1 MPKTEIDYSNTI
13 IYKITCKDE
22 TCKELYVGHTTNF
35 VQRKHSHKQSCINSK
50 SEYHNLKLYK
60 VIRENGGWDNWN
72 MEIVYFCNCANSY
85 EARKKEQEFYESLN
99 ATLNTVQPYPNSN
112 LVEKDKPKPMYY
124 CELCKI
130 YTTSLKLLE
139 KHNEKTHS
147 ALSQTETTS
156 NKMTNDDKH
165 EPSQRFYCSICEF
178 KCYNKNDYRRHLG
191 TKKHSLWLEK
201 SNEATNS
208 NVKCLFTQNPDLNN
222 VEKTDSKNECSIC
235 KKTFNSRSGI
245 WRHNKKHHS
254 SKEKSTD
261 NVGSC
266 DADFDLKTMFMDLMK
281 QNEEFKKIM
290 LEQNTK
296 MLELA
301 NNQSITNNGT
311 INNNTM
317 NNKFNLNFFLNETC
331 KDAMNIQE
339 FIDYVK
345 VQHSDFENFGKYG
358 YVESMTRIIMRNL
371 MELEVHRR
379 PIHCTDAKR
388 EVLYVKD
395 NNVWVNDFSREKLIR
410 AIKYIAAKNVK
421 QIPDWMDH
429 NPDSKNTQT
438 KLHDKY
444 MRMVCYSMG
453 GRDEAE
459 DQEYYK
465 KIIHNV
471 AKEVVIDKM
480 K

>member
-1 MPKTEIDYSNTI
+1 
-13 IYKITCKDE
+13 
-22 TCKELYVGHTTNF
+22 
-35 VQRKHSHKQSCINSK
+35 
-50 SEYHNLKLYK
+50 
-60 VIRENGGWDNWN
+60 
-72 MEIVYFCNCANSY
+72 MEIQEIAKLAKTRQKFKCDCCDYICY
-85 EARKKEQEFYESLN
+85 KKSDYDKHVS
-99 ATLNTVQPYPNSN
+99 TL
-112 LVEKDKPKPMYY
+112 
-124 CELCKI
+124 
-130 YTTSLKLLE
+130 
-139 KHNEKTHS
+139 KHAIRLHGN
-147 ALSQTETTS
+147 QTEVAEMQKLAKIDFTCSCGKTF
-156 NKMTNDDKH
+156 KTNSGLWKH
-165 EPSQRFYCSICEF
+165 RKSCD
-178 KCYNKNDYRRHLG
+178 N
-191 TKKHSLWLEK
+191 K
-201 SNEATNS
+201 SNIE
-208 NVKCLFTQNPDLNN
+208 Q
-222 VEKTDSKNECSIC
+222 EKTDSSL
-235 KKTFNSRSGI
+235 
-245 WRHNKKHHS
+245 
-254 SKEKSTD
+254 
-261 NVGSC
+261 
-266 DADFDLKTMFMDLMK
+266 ATMFVEMVK

-290 LEQNTK
+290 MEQTKCILEQNSK
-296 MLELA
+296 LVELA
-301 NNQSITNNGT
+301 NNQSVTNNT

-317 NNKFNLNFFLNETC
+317 NNKFNLQIFLNETC

-421 QIPDWMDH
+421 QIPGWMDH

-444 MRMVCYSMG
+444 MRMVCHSMG

-465 KIIHNV
+465 KIIRNL

-480 K
+480 R

>member
-1 MPKTEIDYSNTI
+1 MYKT
-13 IYKITCKDE
+13 
-22 TCKELYVGHTTNF
+22 
-35 VQRKHSHKQSCINSK
+35 
-50 SEYHNLKLYK
+50 
-60 VIRENGGWDNWN
+60 IRENGGWENWRMVIIHVAKCKN
-72 MEIVYFCNCANSY
+72 GH
-85 EARKKEQEFYESLN
+85 EAKKIENEFFELLN
-99 ATLNTVQPYPNSN
+99 DPLNTNQILPKQNLKTEKMVSCKKPGLYTCTFCSYNTSVKSN
-112 LVEKDKPKPMYY
+112 YEKHILTPKHQDNIKTEKNENDKCIKCKNCNKTYKTRSGLWYHEKTCVFQEVEKDLPQ
-124 CELCKI
+124 ED
-130 YTTSLKLLE
+130 
-139 KHNEKTHS
+139 NF
-147 ALSQTETTS
+147 
-156 NKMTNDDKH
+156 D
-165 EPSQRFYCSICEF
+165 F
-178 KCYNKNDYRRHLG
+178 KN
-191 TKKHSLWLEK
+191 
-201 SNEATNS
+201 
-208 NVKCLFTQNPDLNN
+208 
-222 VEKTDSKNECSIC
+222 
-235 KKTFNSRSGI
+235 
-245 WRHNKKHHS
+245 
-254 SKEKSTD
+254 
-261 NVGSC
+261 
-266 DADFDLKTMFMDLMK
+266 MFMDLMK

-290 LEQNTK
+290 LEQNAK

-301 NNQSITNNGT
+301 NNQSVTNNNNT
-311 INNNTM
+311 INNTM
-317 NNKFNLNFFLNETC
+317 NNKFNLQIFLNETC

-379 PIHCTDAKR
+379 PIHCTDVKR
-388 EVLYVKD
+388 EVLYVKHND
-395 NNVWVNDFSREKLIR
+395 VWVNDFSREKLIR

-421 QIPDWMDH
+421 QIPSWMDH

-480 K
+480 R

>member
-1 MPKTEIDYSNTI
+1 MSNYCIETYYKVFTMPKNIIDYSNTT

-22 TCKELYVGHTTNF
+22 SCKEIYVGYTTNF
-35 VQRKHSHKQSCINSK
+35 VQKKYIHKQSCTNTSSPYYNLPLYNS
-50 SEYHNLKLYK
+50 
-60 VIRENGGWDNWN
+60 IRENGGWDNWYVD
-72 MEIVYFCNCANSY
+72 IVNVFCCKDSN
-85 EARKKEQEFYESLN
+85 EAKKLEKEHGELLN
-99 ATLNTVQPYPNSN
+99 ASVVSEQFSSKIDTQPKTNTTF
-112 LVEKDKPKPMYY
+112 Y
-124 CELCKI
+124 CDVCKI
-130 YTTSLKLLE
+130 YTSSNELME
-139 KHNEKTHS
+139 KHKQRKKHLNLTLVNSSTNKSHPRYDCKICNFVCFKESEWNRHI
-147 ALSQTETTS
+147 LTT
-156 NKMTNDDKH
+156 KH
-165 EPSQRFYCSICEF
+165 ERLTNA
-178 KCYNKNDYRRHLG
+178 NKKTPKNAEGLCDCLCGNVY
-191 TKKHSLWLEK
+191 KHSSSL
-201 SNEATNS
+201 
-208 NVKCLFTQNPDLNN
+208 
-222 VEKTDSKNECSIC
+222 SKH
-235 KKTFNSRSGI
+235 KKTCGI
-245 WRHNKKHHS
+245 ANLKKGTV
-254 SKEKSTD
+254 EE
-261 NVGSC
+261 
-266 DADFDLKTMFMDLMK
+266 DFDLKSLFLDMVK
-281 QNEEFKKIM
+281 QNEEFKKLLIDQHKENHE
-290 LEQNTK
+290 LHKK
-296 MLELA
+296 MLELQ
-301 NNQSITNNGT
+301 NNQSITNNNNGT
-311 INNNTM
+311 INNTT
-317 NNKFNLNFFLNETC
+317 NKFNLNFFLNETC

-421 QIPDWMDH
+421 QIPGWMDH

-444 MRMVCYSMG
+444 MRMVCHSMG

-465 KIIHNV
+465 KIIHNL

>member
-1 MPKTEIDYSNTI
+1 MYKT
-13 IYKITCKDE
+13 
-22 TCKELYVGHTTNF
+22 
-35 VQRKHSHKQSCINSK
+35 
-50 SEYHNLKLYK
+50 
-60 VIRENGGWDNWN
+60 IRENGGWENWRMVIIHVAKCKN
-72 MEIVYFCNCANSY
+72 GH
-85 EARKKEQEFYESLN
+85 EAKKIENEFFELLN
-99 ATLNTVQPYPNSN
+99 DPLNTNQIIPKQNLKTEKMVSCKKPGLYTCTFCSYNTSVKSN
-112 LVEKDKPKPMYY
+112 YEKHILTPKHQDNIKTEKNENDKCIKCKNCNKTYKTRSGLWYHEKTCVFQEVEKDLPQ
-124 CELCKI
+124 ED
-130 YTTSLKLLE
+130 
-139 KHNEKTHS
+139 NF
-147 ALSQTETTS
+147 
-156 NKMTNDDKH
+156 D
-165 EPSQRFYCSICEF
+165 F
-178 KCYNKNDYRRHLG
+178 KN
-191 TKKHSLWLEK
+191 
-201 SNEATNS
+201 
-208 NVKCLFTQNPDLNN
+208 
-222 VEKTDSKNECSIC
+222 
-235 KKTFNSRSGI
+235 
-245 WRHNKKHHS
+245 
-254 SKEKSTD
+254 
-261 NVGSC
+261 
-266 DADFDLKTMFMDLMK
+266 MFMDLMK

-290 LEQNTK
+290 LEQNAK

-301 NNQSITNNGT
+301 NNQSVTNNNNNT
-311 INNNTM
+311 INNTM
-317 NNKFNLNFFLNETC
+317 NNKFNLQIFLNETC

-395 NNVWVNDFSREKLIR
+395 NDVWVNDFSREKLIR

-421 QIPDWMDH
+421 QIPSWMDH

-480 K
+480 R

>member
-1 MPKTEIDYSNTI
+1 MPKTAIDYSNTT
-13 IYKITCKDE
+13 IYKIKCKDE
-22 TCKELYVGHTTNF
+22 FCKEIYVGYTTNF
-35 VQRKHSHKQSCINSK
+35 VQKKYIHKQCCINS
-50 SEYHNLKLYK
+50 SSTNYNMNIYK
-60 VIRENGGWDNWN
+60 TIRENGGWDNWCMDIIN
-72 MEIVYFCNCANSY
+72 VFSCKDSVEAKKIV
-85 EARKKEQEFYESLN
+85 KEHCELLN
-99 ATLNTVQPYPNSN
+99 AVIISEHTCSKTDTNSN
-112 LVEKDKPKPMYY
+112 TSSYY
-124 CELCKI
+124 CDVCKI
-130 YTTSLKLLE
+130 YASSNEQLE
-139 KHNEKTHS
+139 KHKQRKKHLNMIQLVDIVKKPPTRYECKVCNFLCFKESDWNRHVLTV
-147 ALSQTETTS
+147 
-156 NKMTNDDKH
+156 KH
-165 EPSQRFYCSICEF
+165 EKLKNANKRLTNTNQKTPKNAGGLCDCSCGNV
-178 KCYNKNDYRRHLG
+178 Y
-191 TKKHSLWLEK
+191 KHSSSL
-201 SNEATNS
+201 
-208 NVKCLFTQNPDLNN
+208 
-222 VEKTDSKNECSIC
+222 SKH
-235 KKTFNSRSGI
+235 KKTCAIANSTQETI
-245 WRHNKKHHS
+245 
-254 SKEKSTD
+254 EE
-261 NVGSC
+261 
-266 DADFDLKTMFMDLMK
+266 DFDLKTLFLDMVK
-281 QNEEFKKIM
+281 QNEEFKKI
-290 LEQNTK
+290 LIDQHKENYELNKK

-301 NNQSITNNGT
+301 NSKSITNNGT

-317 NNKFNLNFFLNETC
+317 NNKFNLQIFLNETC

-339 FIDYVK
+339 FIDFCK
-345 VQHSDFENFGKYG
+345 VQHTDFENFGKYG

-444 MRMVCYSMG
+444 MRMVCHSMG

-465 KIIHNV
+465 KIIHNL
-471 AKEVVIDKM
+471 AKEVIIDKM

>member
-1 MPKTEIDYSNTI
+1 MPKIEIDYSNTV
-13 IYKITCKDE
+13 IYKIMCNDTSCK
-22 TCKELYVGHTTNF
+22 KFYVGHTTNF
-35 VQRKHSHKQSCINSK
+35 VQRKHSHKQSCTNEK
-50 SEYHNLKLYK
+50 SSNYNLEMYK
-60 VIRENGGWDNWN
+60 TIRENGGWENWRMVIIHVAKCKN
-72 MEIVYFCNCANSY
+72 GH
-85 EARKKEQEFYESLN
+85 EAKKIENEFFELLN
-99 ATLNTVQPYPNSN
+99 DPLNTNQILPKQNLKTEKMVSCKKPGLYTCTFCSYNTSVKSN
-112 LVEKDKPKPMYY
+112 YEKHILTPKHQDNIKTEKNENDKCIKCKNCNKTYKTRSGLWYHEKTCVFQEVEK
-124 CELCKI
+124 
-130 YTTSLKLLE
+130 
-139 KHNEKTHS
+139 
-147 ALSQTETTS
+147 
-156 NKMTNDDKH
+156 
-165 EPSQRFYCSICEF
+165 EPPQEDNFDF
-178 KCYNKNDYRRHLG
+178 KN
-191 TKKHSLWLEK
+191 
-201 SNEATNS
+201 
-208 NVKCLFTQNPDLNN
+208 
-222 VEKTDSKNECSIC
+222 
-235 KKTFNSRSGI
+235 
-245 WRHNKKHHS
+245 
-254 SKEKSTD
+254 
-261 NVGSC
+261 
-266 DADFDLKTMFMDLMK
+266 MFMDLMK

-290 LEQNTK
+290 LEQNAK

-301 NNQSITNNGT
+301 NNQSVTNNNNT
-311 INNNTM
+311 INNTM
-317 NNKFNLNFFLNETC
+317 NNKFNLQIFLNETC

-379 PIHCTDAKR
+379 PIHCTDVKR

-395 NNVWVNDFSREKLIR
+395 NDVWVNDFSREKLIR

-421 QIPDWMDH
+421 QIPGWMDN

-480 K
+480 R

>member
-1 MPKTEIDYSNTI
+1 MPKKEIEKQHCLDFTPESKKSFSCQKCMFTCSKESDWNRHISTQKHQKLCGVNQFI
-13 IYKITCKDE
+13 KFTPEVEKGKFTCEKCNNVYKCKSG
-22 TCKELYVGHTTNF
+22 LWY
-35 VQRKHSHKQSCINSK
+35 HKQKCK
-50 SEYHNLKLYK
+50 PPA
-60 VIRENGGWDNWN
+60 ENN
-72 MEIVYFCNCANSY
+72 
-85 EARKKEQEFYESLN
+85 
-99 ATLNTVQPYPNSN
+99 
-112 LVEKDKPKPMYY
+112 
-124 CELCKI
+124 KI
-130 YTTSLKLLE
+130 DEHSFTSMFLE
-139 KHNEKTHS
+139 
-147 ALSQTETTS
+147 
-156 NKMTNDDKH
+156 M
-165 EPSQRFYCSICEF
+165 
-178 KCYNKNDYRRHLG
+178 
-191 TKKHSLWLEK
+191 
-201 SNEATNS
+201 
-208 NVKCLFTQNPDLNN
+208 
-222 VEKTDSKNECSIC
+222 
-235 KKTFNSRSGI
+235 
-245 WRHNKKHHS
+245 
-254 SKEKSTD
+254 
-261 NVGSC
+261 
-266 DADFDLKTMFMDLMK
+266 MK
-281 QNEEFKKIM
+281 QNEDFKKVMIEQTTKM
-290 LEQNTK
+290 MEIAQNT
-296 MLELA
+296 
-301 NNQSITNNGT
+301 QQQFITNNNT
-311 INNNTM
+311 INNTM
-317 NNKFNLNFFLNETC
+317 NNKFNLQIFLNETC

-379 PIHCTDAKR
+379 PIHCSDIKR

-444 MRMVCYSMG
+444 MRMVCHSMG

-471 AKEVVIDKM
+471 AKEVIIDKM

>member
-1 MPKTEIDYSNTI
+1 MTEIVSSITTNYKCDICNYSCNKNSEWTKHCLTKKHQFRSI
-13 IYKITCKDE
+13 SGNFSPPTENPAYLCEKCNYTCKKPSDWSKHLL
-22 TCKELYVGHTTNF
+22 TIKHKLNTN
-35 VQRKHSHKQSCINSK
+35 
-50 SEYHNLKLYK
+50 NLKLT
-60 VIRENGGWDNWN
+60 ETF
-72 MEIVYFCNCANSY
+72 FCNTC
-85 EARKKEQEFYESLN
+85 
-99 ATLNTVQPYPNSN
+99 
-112 LVEKDKPKPMYY
+112 
-124 CELCKI
+124 
-130 YTTSLKLLE
+130 
-139 KHNEKTHS
+139 
-147 ALSQTETTS
+147 
-156 NKMTNDDKH
+156 
-165 EPSQRFYCSICEF
+165 
-178 KCYNKNDYRRHLG
+178 
-191 TKKHSLWLEK
+191 KHSFQSYNGLWH
-201 SNEATNS
+201 
-208 NVKCLFTQNPDLNN
+208 
-222 VEKTDSKNECSIC
+222 
-235 KKTFNSRSGI
+235 
-245 WRHNKKHHS
+245 HNKKYHP
-254 SKEKSTD
+254 KEKPIQTTEEHLLPSMFLEMMKQ
-261 NVGSC
+261 NE
-266 DADFDLKTMFMDLMK
+266 DFKKLMIE
-281 QNEEFKKIM
+281 QNEEFKKVM
-290 LEQNTK
+290 LQQNSK
-296 MLELA
+296 LMELA
-301 NNQSITNNGT
+301 NNQSITNNN
-311 INNNTM
+311 INNTM

-395 NNVWVNDFSREKLIR
+395 NNVWINDFSREKLIR

-444 MRMVCYSMG
+444 MRMVCHSMG

-465 KIIHNV
+465 KIIRNV
-471 AKEVVIDKM
+471 AKEVIIDKM

>member
-1 MPKTEIDYSNTI
+1 MPRKEIDYSNTV
-13 IYKITCKDE
+13 IYKITCNDDSI
-22 TCKELYVGHTTNF
+22 KEIYVGHTTNF
-35 VQRKHSHKQSCINSK
+35 VQRKHTHKQSCIDSK
-50 SEYHNLKLYK
+50 SGNYNLKLYK
-60 VIRENGGWDNWN
+60 TIREHGGWENWN
-72 MEIVYFCNCANSY
+72 MEVVVYLNCSNSY
-85 EARKKEQEFYESLN
+85 EAKKKEMEYYGLLHS
-99 ATLNTVQPYPNSN
+99 TLNSIQPLPKVIPSVPVENKIIKQLGDKDIFTESTDIKVACENTQVPNF
-112 LVEKDKPKPMYY
+112 VCKP
-124 CELCKI
+124 CNFVCNKI
-130 YTTSLKLLE
+130 CHWKRHIDTKKHTSLSE
-139 KHNEKTHS
+139 KHNVFTDS
-147 ALSQTETTS
+147 STS
-156 NKMTNDDKH
+156 NLGNNIKYKCSKCNKNYKSSPGLWYHKKKCNPEIQNHTTIEIPKNKNVE
-165 EPSQRFYCSICEF
+165 EPSLAEMF
-178 KCYNKNDYRRHLG
+178 
-191 TKKHSLWLEK
+191 
-201 SNEATNS
+201 
-208 NVKCLFTQNPDLNN
+208 
-222 VEKTDSKNECSIC
+222 VE
-235 KKTFNSRSGI
+235 
-245 WRHNKKHHS
+245 
-254 SKEKSTD
+254 
-261 NVGSC
+261 
-266 DADFDLKTMFMDLMK
+266 LMK
-281 QNEEFKKIM
+281 QNKE
-290 LEQNTK
+290 LQNQLFEMVK
-296 MLELA
+296 EK
-301 NNQSITNNGT
+301 SVVTNNTNNT

-317 NNKFNLNFFLNETC
+317 NNKFNLQIFLNETC

-339 FIDYVK
+339 FIDFCK

-379 PIHCTDAKR
+379 PIHCTDVKR

-421 QIPDWMDH
+421 QIPGWMDH

-444 MRMVCYSMG
+444 MRMVCHSMG